1 MVHFVYVL
9 VFYLHQL
16 YHSLCKNEKVAMID
30 LVWDVDYMLE
40 EITAMA
46 GTKNG
51 WEETA
56 GNLAKYVVEPW
67 AVREINL
74 KKWANN
80 KHEKSYD
87 FLLKDQQDNAAITI
101 GLVEDFL
108 VGVILG
114 TGDKD
119 SGWPET
125 AGKLAEDVEQ
135 RVSQMNLR
143 SWLIIHESLLVV
155 SNVWDDLISYFVL
168 LSVVVVGSIYKNL

>member
-1 MVHFVYVL
+1 M
-9 VFYLHQL
+9 
-16 YHSLCKNEKVAMID
+16 
-30 LVWDVDYMLE
+30 
-40 EITAMA
+40 
-46 GTKNG
+46 
-51 WEETA
+51 
-56 GNLAKYVVEPW
+56 EPW

-143 SWLIIHESLLVV
+143 SWLIIHESLLVI